1 MTTGYLFT
9 WLMVFLRGLGIAL
22 FVPQL
27 AGHSPPV
34 LVRIALA
41 ACLATLLTGVVAVA
55 PMPAGLWP
63 LVYSAGGEVLLGLA
77 FGFVA
82 QMTFFAVEFAGH
94 IISSEVGLSMSPGM
108 AGPGGA
114 SDPMSLFLSSFAL
127 ILFFATN
134 AHLAV
139 LSAFARSFA
148 LAPPGHPLIGAGA
161 GEIMIGASSHLI
173 EIGVRIAAPFI
184 AMNFLVNL
192 AFSVIGRAVPRMS
205 VFVMSGPVRALAGM
219 GLLSGAGALL
229 ARYLFVE
236 FGNLPTMLLRLMA
249 AH

>member
-1 MTTGYLFT
+1 MPGDY
-9 WLMVFLRGLGIAL
+9 W
-22 FVPQL
+22 QL
-27 AGHSPPV
+27 
-34 LVRIALA
+34 IF
-41 ACLATLLTGVVAVA
+41 
-55 PMPAGLWP
+55 
-63 LVYSAGGEVLLGLA
+63 SAGGEVLLGLA

-82 QMTFFAVEFAGH
+82 QISFFAVEFAGH

-108 AGPGGA
+108 AGPSGA
-114 SDPMSLFLSSFAL
+114 SDPMSNFLSCFSVV
-127 ILFFATN
+127 LFFLTN

-148 LAPPGHPLIGAGA
+148 LAPPGHPVIGAGA
-161 GEIMIGASSHLI
+161 GDLMIAASSHLI
-173 EIGVRIAAPFI
+173 EIGVRVAAPFI

-205 VFVMSGPVRALAGM
+205 VFVMSGPVRAMAGM

-236 FGNLPTMLLRLMA
+236 FANLPTLLLQLVA